1 MKKELC
7 ESESSQLVEGTHWGL
22 KGELC
27 VFRNPWTTRG
37 QQDWAQ
43 KVPPC
48 PIPPTANTFHSQG
61 SKLGSQTLQA
71 KNAQCPQKATPRA
84 LETFPDEKSA
94 QGLGMPWEWELFKTF
109 QRAGS
114 WESCNNSW
122 FPRKMKDSLFSQ
134 IPVSSQCIRAV
145 VPGDRGKISHGK
157 KASVEPVGILD
168 ERKDLGC
175 VLAESSED
183 RLERNCS
190 CLWEVGDEQQ
200 PWI

>member
-1 MKKELC
+1 MLSTNNLCGNDSGWLRVFFDKKQGKEKERFTEESLSLLCLPKQRGWIATHKSTKREPRCQFKHKDNAGIKPTGEKKLAKINRTGMKKELC

-27 VFRNPWTTRG
+27 AFRNPWTTRG

-71 KNAQCPQKATPRA
+71 KNAQCPQKATRRA
-84 LETFPDEKSA
+84 LETFPDEKLA

-109 QRAGS
+109 Q
-114 WESCNNSW
+114 
-122 FPRKMKDSLFSQ
+122 
-134 IPVSSQCIRAV
+134 
-145 VPGDRGKISHGK
+145 
-157 KASVEPVGILD
+157 
-168 ERKDLGC
+168 
-175 VLAESSED
+175 
-183 RLERNCS
+183 
-190 CLWEVGDEQQ
+190 
-200 PWI
+200 